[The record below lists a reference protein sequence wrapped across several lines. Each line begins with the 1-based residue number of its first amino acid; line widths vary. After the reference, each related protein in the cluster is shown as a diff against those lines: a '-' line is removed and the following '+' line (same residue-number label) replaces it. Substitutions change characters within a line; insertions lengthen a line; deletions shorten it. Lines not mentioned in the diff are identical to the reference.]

1 MATTP
6 TALSLFVCLAAIT
19 FAAASPATGQDGAGK
34 AAFPPSQQKAVDYL
48 MSQQKDGV
56 FSASYN
62 GRQFPDPAITGFGLM
77 ALQTKP
83 KELRSEA
90 EKTAIEHG
98 VAWLLKNQNPDGS
111 FGRQVL
117 NYSTSAAVGALARS
131 GDPAAKE
138 GLAKAQKFLLACQV
152 AEGSGSKST
161 DPNYGGMGYGDKG
174 PGGDAR
180 ADLSNTTFA
189 LQALRESGLPPDHEA
204 FAKAITFLQRSQ
216 NLTKVNDFKGKTADP
231 EHKDKMLDVGAG
243 NNGGGVYYPG
253 NSAAGYAVTPD
264 GKAEPRSYG
273 SMTYSLLKAYTLCG
287 VKPDD
292 ERVQAAVKWVSA
304 HWQLDENPGFDPKAS
319 EEDRHQGLF
328 YYYMVMAQA
337 LDLVGSKELAG
348 AGDKKE
354 AVDWRKALR
363 SHLEKTQHPDGSWK
377 NDKNG
382 RWMEDSGLL
391 CACYALLALEK
402 CR

>member
-1 MATTP
+1 MAKTP
-6 TALSLFVCLAAIT
+6 TALSLSICLAAAA
-19 FAAASPATGQDGAGK
+19 FATASPAIGQDGAGK
-34 AAFPPSQQKAVDYL
+34 PAFAPSQQKAVDYL

-83 KELRSEA
+83 KELRSDA
-90 EKTAIEHG
+90 EKAAIEHG
-98 VAWLLKNQNPDGS
+98 IAWLLKNQNPDSS

-117 NYSTSAAVGALARS
+117 NYTTSAVVGALARS

-138 GLAKAQKFLLACQV
+138 ALAKAQKFLLACQV
-152 AEGSGSKST
+152 AESSGSKSS

-174 PGGDAR
+174 DAR
-180 ADLSNTTFA
+180 ADLSNTNFT

-216 NLTKVNDFKGKTADP
+216 NLTKVNDFKGKVADP
-231 EHKDKMLDVGAG
+231 EHKDKMLDVGSG
-243 NNGGGVYYPG
+243 DDGGGVYYPG
-253 NSAAGYAVTPD
+253 NSPAGYDVTPD
-264 GKAEPRSYG
+264 GKAVPRSYG

-292 ERVQAAVKWVSA
+292 ERVKAAVKWVSA

-319 EEDRHQGLF
+319 EEERHQGLF

-337 LDLVGSKELAG
+337 LGLVGSKELAG
-348 AGDKKE
+348 KE
-354 AVDWRKALR
+354 GKIEWQQALR

-382 RWMEDSGLL
+382 RWMEDSGVL